1 MGRVDVQK
9 MSNLSALILKF
20 QIVHGDNIPV
30 LDPHLLQLI
39 EQTRLAQNLIEVHPA
54 LIVGEIDVAHEPLE
68 PRPLHQPGVVVPVDI
83 QRGGGI
89 HLRRRS
95 VRSL

>member
-39 EQTRLAQNLIEVHPA
+39 EQTRLAQNLIEVHP
-54 LIVGEIDVAHEPLE
+54 VSYT
-68 PRPLHQPGVVVPVDI
+68 
-83 QRGGGI
+83 
-89 HLRRRS
+89 HLTLPTIYS
-95 VRSL
+95 V